1 MHTNPDVPTD
11 EPASNNTSG
20 LTDDELTHAV
30 ESQARRD
37 LLVGS
42 TGYTYAG
49 PGAIS
54 GGEA

>member
-1 MHTNPDVPTD
+1 METNETNQTD
-11 EPASNNTSG
+11 APALDNTSG

-30 ESQARRD
+30 ESPDRRD